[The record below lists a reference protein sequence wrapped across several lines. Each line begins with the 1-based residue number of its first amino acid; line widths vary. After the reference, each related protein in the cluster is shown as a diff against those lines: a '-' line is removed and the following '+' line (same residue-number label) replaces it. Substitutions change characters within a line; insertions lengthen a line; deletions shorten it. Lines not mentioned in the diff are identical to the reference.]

1 MEKELNEIKFDLKK
15 YGQEHLLNNFDKL
28 DESKQKRLLE
38 QLSNIDYELINGLY
52 NGTKKVITEVL
63 EQVSKNG
70 IDSTLTK
77 KNIKSL
83 YKKYCI
89 DQIEINEKMLEK

>member
-52 NGTKKVITEVL
+52 NGTKKE
-63 EQVSKNG
+63 
-70 IDSTLTK
+70 
-77 KNIKSL
+77 IK
-83 YKKYCI
+83 
-89 DQIEINEKMLEK
+89 NEKDTIEPIEYLDKFKLKMKQRYTHHLHLLMA